1 MPPVKPQGQP
11 FHILTALVTTFLALT
26 VTGCDL
32 DLDVRAHADVRLD
45 DSHTLHV
52 SYRSGGASNGRDPSH
67 P

>member
-1 MPPVKPQGQP
+1 MPPVKPQGP
-11 FHILTALVTTFLALT
+11 LFHRLAALVTAFMALT

-52 SYRSGGASNGRDPSH
+52 SYRSGGASNAREPSH